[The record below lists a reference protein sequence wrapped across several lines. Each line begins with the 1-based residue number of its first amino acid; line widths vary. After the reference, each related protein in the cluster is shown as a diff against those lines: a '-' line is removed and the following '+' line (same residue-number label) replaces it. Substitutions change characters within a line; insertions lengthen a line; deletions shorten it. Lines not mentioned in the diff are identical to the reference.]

1 MINNLEAYKV
11 FYYVAKCGSVTKA
24 AGELSIS
31 QPAVSQAV
39 KQLENTLDVSLFHR
53 AAKGVRLTGEGE
65 LLYSYV
71 AKGYEQIELG
81 VKKVHQMQNMELGEV
96 RIGASDMTL
105 QFYLLPYLE
114 KFHEKYPGI
123 KVIVSNAPTPE
134 TLNSLREGRIDFGIV
149 STPFPDRPDIQMIP
163 VREIEDVFV
172 AGRRFFGYKNKM
184 LDFQELESLPLI
196 FLEKNTSSRSYMDE
210 FLAGNGVYV
219 QPEFELATSDMIVQF
234 VRRNLGVGCVMRDFA
249 RDYVESGLLFELRFN
264 KMIPKR
270 QFCVVRNTKMPMA
283 PAAEKLLEVIQ
294 TYEQAHQFQ
303 AVVPISAKTGEG
315 VDELLDVLFLSGFK
329 NESEDIN
336 LPEAERNAR
345 LALREKNGC
354 PLSMELTYMNT
365 SYDYGE
371 ANGHW
376 RRIPFVTLMFE
387 YVDEAG
393 AHWNADAFIN
403 GVTSQTT
410 GTHVYSYDAE

>member
-1 MINNLEAYKV
+1 MERAWCWYEISPCPFWYTMNPAGILRWRQRDMINNLEAYKV

-31 QPAVSQAV
+31 QPAVSQAI
-39 KQLENTLDVSLFHR
+39 KQLENTLDVALFHR
-53 AAKGVRLTGEGE
+53 AAKGVRLTSEGE

-71 AKGYEQIELG
+71 AKGYEQIEMG

-114 KFHEKYPGI
+114 KFHEQYPGI
-123 KVIVSNAPTPE
+123 KVIVTNAPTPE
-134 TLNSLREGRIDFGIV
+134 TLNYLREGHIDFGIV
-149 STPFPDRPDIQMIP
+149 STPFPERPDIQMIP

-172 AGRRFFGYKNKM
+172 AGRRFFSYKNRT

-264 KMIPKR
+264 KIIPKR

-283 PAAEKLLEVIQ
+283 PAAKKLLEI
-294 TYEQAHQFQ
+294 
-303 AVVPISAKTGEG
+303 
-315 VDELLDVLFLSGFK
+315 
-329 NESEDIN
+329 
-336 LPEAERNAR
+336 
-345 LALREKNGC
+345 
-354 PLSMELTYMNT
+354 MEL
-365 SYDYGE
+365 
-371 ANGHW
+371 
-376 RRIPFVTLMFE
+376 
-387 YVDEAG
+387 
-393 AHWNADAFIN
+393 DAAAATI
-403 GVTSQTT
+403 
-410 GTHVYSYDAE
+410 

>member
-1 MINNLEAYKV
+1 MGGTMVNNLEAYKV

-264 KMIPKR
+264 KMIPTR

-283 PAAEKLLEVIQ
+283 PAAEKLLEI
-294 TYEQAHQFQ
+294 
-303 AVVPISAKTGEG
+303 
-315 VDELLDVLFLSGFK
+315 
-329 NESEDIN
+329 
-336 LPEAERNAR
+336 
-345 LALREKNGC
+345 
-354 PLSMELTYMNT
+354 MEL
-365 SYDYGE
+365 
-371 ANGHW
+371 
-376 RRIPFVTLMFE
+376 
-387 YVDEAG
+387 
-393 AHWNADAFIN
+393 DAAAAT
-403 GVTSQTT
+403 V
-410 GTHVYSYDAE
+410 